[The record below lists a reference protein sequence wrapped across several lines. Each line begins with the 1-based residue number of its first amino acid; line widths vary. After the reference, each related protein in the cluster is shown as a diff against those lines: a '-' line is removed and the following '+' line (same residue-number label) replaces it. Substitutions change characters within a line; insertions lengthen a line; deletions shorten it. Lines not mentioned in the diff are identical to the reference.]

1 MHDEVITFF
10 HEFGHIMHGLFNE
23 ANFDR
28 FTGTQT
34 ELDFVEM
41 PSQMLENWMW
51 DKEILQKV
59 SKHYKWENKIP
70 NDLIEKKLANQN
82 VFTGIT
88 NQY

>member
-1 MHDEVITFF
+1 MLHDEAITFF
-10 HEFGHIMHGLFNE
+10 HEFGHIIHGLLNE

-28 FTGTQT
+28 FTGTNT

-59 SKHYKWENKIP
+59 SKHYK
-70 NDLIEKKLANQN
+70 
-82 VFTGIT
+82 TG
-88 NQY
+88 